1 MKKLTTILILTF
13 LLVSGFAQKQ
23 VLQLQLVK
31 GQTYKQNLEMP
42 MLMTYQVGEESVE
55 MNMTM
60 NMNFSYKVIS
70 IQQDVYELEAKFD
83 LLYVS
88 INAMGNVVVMS
99 SENENESNP
108 VYKFFNAIT
117 QNSFI
122 IKMDKYGKN
131 IEMIGFT
138 EMVENAIK
146 NFPNLSKAEKE
157 KLKEQF
163 NQSFNEETIKQNMNN
178 ICNYFPTQPVGIGDT
193 WDFSY
198 SSITGAKITI
208 LAHYTLK
215 EITPEYILI
224 DVTADISSPE
234 NNEFTESN
242 GMMMRFVLTG
252 TMTSTI
258 KLDPKT
264 CWTTNSSGTMLMT
277 GKAEV
282 EPNDQ
287 LPDGMFMDMSISAEI
302 NMNDGTNAK

>member
-83 LLYVS
+83 LLHVS

-122 IKMDKYGKN
+122 IKMDKFGKN

-302 NMNDGTNAK
+302 NMNDGTTAK

>member
-264 CWTTNSSGTMLMT
+264 CWTTSSSGTMLMT